1 MWWGAVQRFGTDT
14 HSAGPYRQGVAPE
27 GLEEG
32 DDGDDGHD
40 DHDRYLSSQRAG
52 ARVHAFTHP
61 ALRRCAQSRPALWDP
76 MSWSPP
82 GSSVLG
88 ISQQGFWSGLPVP
101 PLGDLPDPGI
111 DPLSPTSPALQVGSL
126 LLCHCGVQYVITVT
140 LNRNW
145 NV

>member
-1 MWWGAVQRFGTDT
+1 MALTPIPQDLTGK
-14 HSAGPYRQGVAPE
+14 GVAPE

-88 ISQQGFWSGLPVP
+88 IYQARILEWVAS
-101 PLGDLPDPGI
+101 
-111 DPLSPTSPALQVGSL
+111 SPSRGSS
-126 LLCHCGVQYVITVT
+126 
-140 LNRNW
+140 
-145 NV
+145 